1 MPPHLTPIIDIIKDL
16 EKQVFDCPWDR
27 LEFIHSRIAAYQAKL
42 ARGITHEPDF

>member
-27 LEFIHSRIAAYQAKL
+27 LEFIQMRIAAYKAKL
-42 ARGITHEPDF
+42 AQGIMEEPEF